1 MFNKISK
8 VKSFFLILILKL
20 IGIKIDISS
29 YVKNFPH
36 LKINGK
42 TKNIFIGKNVQ
53 ILGKIDL
60 RNRENGKITIQDN
73 VSIEGECRFV
83 AAREGEIVIGE
94 NTIIAAKSAVFESI
108 KPNSFVS
115 GIPAK
120 LHKNR
125 LRQEVVINQLP
136 DLLNRIRNLE
146 KNHNKEI

>member
-8 VKSFFLILILKL
+8 IKSLFLILILKL
-20 IGIKIDISS
+20 IGIKINISS
-29 YVKNFPH
+29 YIKNFPY

-42 TKNIFIGKNVQ
+42 AENIFIGKNVQ

-94 NTIIAAKSAVFESI
+94 NTIITKGAIINGGGNIYIGSNCI
-108 KPNSFVS
+108 LGPYN
-115 GIPAK
+115 
-120 LHKNR
+120 
-125 LRQEVVINQLP
+125 VINAMITKLVQKIL
-136 DLLNRIRNLE
+136 
-146 KNHNKEI
+146 